1 MAPKVAI
8 VKKDGIAPVTKNYKE
23 SDVKIIQGMLEEC
36 LGLLGGIEKFV
47 KRGSTVV
54 IKPNCVFLEPPEVAC
69 NTDPRVIEALINII
83 NTTNPKKVIISEWMR
98 AAGPALFEVTGMN
111 KAAKNTGAKV
121 RASENDKLIHK
132 AIPDAIGLLS
142 SKGVPLFKAA
152 IPETYVEADVLINVP
167 KMKTHLTT
175 VATLSLKNMLGIPPC
190 VGPDSYL
197 DYHNDNIHQA
207 IVEYYKLLQP
217 ALNIIDGIVAMEG
230 QAPYLSL
237 EVVRDMNV
245 IVAGSDGVAVDAVA
259 SECMGIHPFEVPTT
273 RIASNQGLGEADIKK
288 IEILGRKI
296 EDVRRHF
303 KRAFPDVIGYKRHD
317 GLSYPFVVYTGGT
330 CVGGRYCMTRE
341 ACDMLVLA
349 TDKYKIPPEKQRK
362 LYIILG
368 MQTLFPKDLVKRA
381 KREKAMVYVIGDC
394 AAEHKGIAEEMG
406 KSGSFTGVA
415 AAIGHLYT
423 GRSVLTALAG
433 LRLRKM
439 KELSAGG
446 MPGSVIG

>member
-1 MAPKVAI
+1 MGSKVAI
-8 VKKDGIAPVTKNYKE
+8 VKREQIPPITRNYKE

-83 NTTNPKKVIISEWMR
+83 NTTSPKKVIISEWMR
-98 AAGPALFEVTGMN
+98 AAGPALFEATGMN
-111 KAAKNTGAKV
+111 RAAKNTGAEV
-121 RASENDKLIHK
+121 RASENDKLVK
-132 AIPDAIGLLS
+132 MAIPNAIGLLS
-142 SKGVPLFKAA
+142 SKSVPLLEAA
-152 IPETYVEADVLINVP
+152 IPKTYAEADVLINVP

-190 VGPDSYL
+190 VGPESYL

-207 IVEYYKLLQP
+207 IVEYYKLLKP

-245 IVAGSDGVAVDAVA
+245 IIAGSDGVAVDAVA

-273 RIASNQGLGEADIKK
+273 RIASNQGLGEADVQK
-288 IEILGRKI
+288 IEVVGRRI
-296 EDVRRHF
+296 EDVRRYF
-303 KRAFPDVIGYKRHD
+303 KRAFPDIIGYKRHD
-317 GLSYPFVVYTGGT
+317 GLTYPFVVYTGGT
-330 CVGGRYCMTRE
+330 CVGGCYCMTRE

-349 TDKYKIPPEKQRK
+349 TDKYKIPAEKQRK
-362 LYIILG
+362 LYIIIG
-368 MQTLFPKDLVKRA
+368 MQARVPKDFVERA
-381 KREKAMVYVIGDC
+381 KGEKAMVYVIGDC
-394 AAEHKGIAEEMG
+394 AAEHKWIAEEMG
-406 KSGSFTGVA
+406 PSGKFYGGCCCDWA
-415 AAIGHLYT
+415 PLYREICPDCIGRPSIEKDE
-423 GRSVLTALAG
+423 GI
-433 LRLRKM
+433 
-439 KELSAGG
+439 
-446 MPGSVIG
+446 IGWRYAVK